1 MRQPMQK
8 TMQAIALD
16 RFGGPGMLTLHTLPV
31 PEIGP
36 DEVLIRVQIAGVGVW
51 DSFEREGGYAEMLGL
66 TSRFPY
72 VPGSEGAGTVA
83 ATGAE
88 VSRFREG
95 DLVYAVGFLNPR
107 GGFYAEYVAVNAD
120 YVSFIPGSLT
130 TEQAGGMAGVGLTA
144 LRGLDDVLGLRPGE
158 SLLIFGASGGI
169 GHMAVQIARRM
180 GARVLAVASGSDGVE
195 LVRKLG
201 ADAAVD
207 GRSDDILGAARTFA
221 PEGLDTALLTA
232 GGEAAEKSLM
242 AVRDGG
248 RVAYPGGIHPEP
260 QARPDIRLISYNGE
274 PDRDIIE
281 RLNRLIE
288 SGSFEANIA
297 CIFPLAQ
304 AAEAHRALET
314 HYLGKLVLQVS

>member
-1 MRQPMQK
+1 MRQPLQK
-8 TMQAIALD
+8 TMRAIALD
-16 RFGGPGMLTLHTLPV
+16 RFGGPGVLTLHTLPL

-36 DEVLIRVQIAGVGVW
+36 DDVLIRVQIAGVGVW

-83 ATGAE
+83 ATGAQ

-95 DLVYAVGFLNPR
+95 DPVYAVGFLNPR

-130 TEQAGGMAGVGLTA
+130 IEQAGGMAGVGLTA
-144 LRGLDDVLGLRPGE
+144 LRGLDDILGLRPGE

-169 GHMAVQIARRM
+169 GHMAVQIAKHM
-180 GARVLAVASGSDGVE
+180 GARVLAVASGNDGVE
-195 LVRKLG
+195 MVRRLG

-207 GRSDDILGAARTFA
+207 GRRDDLLEAARKFA

-232 GGEAAEKSLM
+232 GGEMADKSLM
-242 AVRDGG
+242 SVRDGG
-248 RVAYPGGIHPEP
+248 RVAYPGGINPET
-260 QARPDIRLISYNGE
+260 QARPGIQLISYNGE
-274 PDRDIIE
+274 PDRDITE

-288 SGSFEANIA
+288 SGSFKVEIA
-297 CIFPLAQ
+297 RIFPLDQ